1 MKSIKEIFKRNPN
14 KIKESKLDT
23 SLVIINI
30 VLLVLFM
37 IVIIFPL
44 LNFFSLAFNDSL
56 YNKNVILFPKKISW
70 FAFGEIFKG
79 SEAAVFW
86 RSFANSVVITIIITI
101 GSNLVEAMAAYPLS
115 KRDCPIRS
123 GIMMYFIITM
133 LFSAGTAPI
142 FLLMRE
148 LKLLNSIWSVIL
160 ISISNVGNLLYFK
173 VFFEGL
179 PKDIEDSARLDGASE
194 IQMFFR
200 IVIPMSLPVI
210 GSCCFF
216 SMVGAWNGYGSA
228 LLFVK
233 QNASDAFPL
242 AYYLY
247 LMGERLGSGENRNNP
262 EILMGINNIKAASML
277 VSIVPIICCYPYVIR
292 YIKGGLMIGSVKE

>member
-1 MKSIKEIFKRNPN
+1 MKNIKEIFKRNPN

-23 SLVIINI
+23 SLVVVNI

-44 LNFFSLAFNDSL
+44 LNFFSLSIND
-56 YNKNVILFPKKISW
+56 YRRNGDVILFPVKLSG
-70 FAFGEIFKG
+70 FGFRTVFKG
-79 SEAAVFW
+79 SEAAHLW
-86 RSFANSVVITIIITI
+86 RAFGNSVIITFVITI

-115 KRDCPIRS
+115 KRDCPLRG

-142 FLLMRE
+142 YLLMRQFN
-148 LKLLNSIWSVIL
+148 LTDNIWSCIL

-228 LLFVK
+228 LLFINPNK
-233 QNASDAFPL
+233 FDAFPL

-247 LMGERLGSGENRNNP
+247 LLNERLSTSKVE
-262 EILMGINNIKAASML
+262 EILMGRKNIEAAAMI
-277 VSIVPIICCYPYVIR
+277 VSIIPIIACYPYVIR

>member
-1 MKSIKEIFKRNPN
+1 MKNIKEIFKRNPN

-37 IVIIFPL
+37 IVIALPL
-44 LNFFSLAFNDSL
+44 LNFFSLAFND
-56 YNKNVILFPKKISW
+56 YNFNKNVIVFPKKISW
-70 FAFGEIFKG
+70 FAFGIIFRG
-79 SEAAVFW
+79 SEMVNFW
-86 RSFANSVVITIIITI
+86 TAFGNSVLLTVVITI

-115 KRDCPIRS
+115 KRDCPLRG

-142 FLLMRE
+142 YMLM
-148 LKLLNSIWSVIL
+148 LQLNLTDNIWSCVL

-228 LLFVK
+228 LLFISPK
-233 QNASDAFPL
+233 AINAQPL

-247 LMGERLGSGENRNNP
+247 LLNERLSTTKSDDA
-262 EILMGINNIKAASML
+262 ILMGRMNIQAAAML
-277 VSIVPIICCYPYVIR
+277 VSIIPIICCYPYVIR

>member
-37 IVIIFPL
+37 IVIICPL
-44 LNFFSLAFNDSL
+44 LNFFSLAFNNSL
-56 YNKNVILFPKKISW
+56 YNKNVVLFPKKISW
-70 FAFGEIFKG
+70 FAFGQIFKG
-79 SEAAVFW
+79 SEAAIFW
-86 RSFANSVVITIIITI
+86 RSFGNSVIITLVITI

-115 KRDCPIRS
+115 KRDCPIKG

-142 FLLMRE
+142 FLLMKQ
-148 LKLLNSIWSVIL
+148 LNLLNNIWSVIL

-216 SMVGAWNGYGSA
+216 SLVGAWNGYGSA
-228 LLFVK
+228 LLFISPK
-233 QNASDAFPL
+233 YTDAFPL
-242 AYYLY
+242 SYYLY
-247 LMGERLGSGENRNNP
+247 LMGERLGSGDNKNHP
-262 EILMGINNIKAASML
+262 EILLGINNIKAASML

>member
-1 MKSIKEIFKRNPN
+1 MKNIKEIFKKNPN

-23 SLVIINI
+23 ALVVINI
-30 VLLVLFM
+30 VLLVLFV

-44 LNFFSLAFNDSL
+44 LNFFSLAFNDP
-56 YNKNVILFPKKISW
+56 YENKGVILFPRKLSI
-70 FAFGEIFKG
+70 FGFSEIFKG
-79 SEAAVFW
+79 SEASVFW
-86 RSFANSVVITIIITI
+86 RSFGNSVLITIVITL
-101 GSNLVEAMAAYPLS
+101 GSNLVEALAAYPLS
-115 KRDCPIRS
+115 KRDCPLRG

-142 FLLMRE
+142 YILMRQFN
-148 LKLLNSIWSVIL
+148 LIDNIWSVIL
-160 ISISNVGNLLYFK
+160 ISISNVSNLLYFK

-179 PKDIEDSARLDGASE
+179 PSDIEDSARLDGASE

-228 LLFVK
+228 LLFISAK
-233 QNASDAFPL
+233 ATDAYPL

-247 LMGERLGSGENRNNP
+247 LLGERLGSANKNEDML
-262 EILMGINNIKAASML
+262 LMGINNIKSAAML
-277 VSIVPIICCYPYVIR
+277 ISVVPIICCYPYVIR